1 MISSFLV
8 ELLEFSAHIGRFF
21 WKHDLIVDDFYF

>member
-8 ELLEFSAHIGRFF
+8 ELLEFLVYIGGFF